1 MTDDAEIPPDEAED
15 WPAFL
20 SDQAE
25 ETLLQ
30 TEQTLAVARRL
41 FSSFLAEYEAGDGND
56 PELKA
61 LAVRMTSLQ
70 SALLKEKNRYDNERR
85 RITGGLPG
93 RDIDFETV
101 RGEIGSALD
110 RIRFAGG
117 SGGIPDGAEP

>member
-15 WPAFL
+15 WPAFV

-41 FSSFLAEYEAGDGND
+41 FSSLMAEYEAGNGND

-61 LAVRMTSLQ
+61 LALRMTGLQ
-70 SALLKEKNRYDNERR
+70 SALLREKNRYDIERR

-101 RGEIGSALD
+101 RSEIGSALD
-110 RIRFAGG
+110 RIRF
-117 SGGIPDGAEP
+117 SGGPVDVSNGAEP